1 MYTPDLALRT
11 LADIMVSANVG
22 AIHLRRVGEVLV
34 ARADMDDR
42 ILYPGAKGRVS
53 DELLDEL
60 MFSVTD
66 VEDAYIRAWQAC
78 EEGSAEWR
86 KSEGLAALET
96 ALRRAA
102 EYFLG
107 VATQE

>member
-22 AIHLRRVGEVLV
+22 AIHLRRIGEVLT
-34 ARADMDDR
+34 ARADMDER
-42 ILYPGAKGRVS
+42 ILFPNGKSQVS
-53 DELLDEL
+53 GDIVDEL
-60 MFSVTD
+60 MFGVTD

-78 EEGSAEWR
+78 ETGSAEWR
-86 KSEGLAALET
+86 RSEGLAALEI

-102 EYFLG
+102 EYFLE
-107 VATQE
+107 VAARS

>member
-1 MYTPDLALRT
+1 MYTPDLALRI

-34 ARADMDDR
+34 ARANLDDR
-42 ILYPGAKGRVS
+42 ILNAGAKSRVP
-53 DELLDEL
+53 DEILDEL
-60 MFSVTD
+60 MFGVTD

-78 EEGSAEWR
+78 EAGSPEWR
-86 KSEGLAALET
+86 KSEGLSVLDF

-102 EYFLG
+102 DYFLEI
-107 VATQE
+107 ADRE